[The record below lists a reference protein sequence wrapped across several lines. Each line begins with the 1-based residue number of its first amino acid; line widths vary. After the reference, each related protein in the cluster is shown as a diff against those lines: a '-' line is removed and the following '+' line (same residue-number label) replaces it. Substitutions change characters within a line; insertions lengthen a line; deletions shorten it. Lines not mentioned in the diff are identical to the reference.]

1 MGRRVHGDSSL
12 ESQVELTDEC
22 SSKQIAIM
30 PYEALVE
37 HLEHHKQYNYDPRFR
52 SYNRSRECAW
62 NYGEYFR
69 CMRVLGDRCD
79 DTAPCGYFK
88 NQYEFICA
96 NKEKEAW
103 DDMREQGLFWGK
115 IY

>member
-1 MGRRVHGDSSL
+1 MGTHLSSL
-12 ESQVELTDEC
+12 KSNLQKLDLHTNMSEE
-22 SSKQIAIM
+22 K
-30 PYEALVE
+30 YGALKE
-37 HLEHHKQYNYDPRFR
+37 HLNHHQQYDYDPRFR

-69 CMRVLGDRCD
+69 CARVLGDRGD
-79 DTAPCGYFK
+79 DTQPCDYFK
-88 NQYEFICA
+88 KQYRFMCA
-96 NKEKEAW
+96 NKEIEAW